1 MDYKRKISNKAWY
14 ALLML
19 LMFVGYIGC
28 TTLFPHNHLINGRA
42 VTHSHPYA
50 GSPESPTHSHAQ
62 AQFTMIAMLS
72 TFVATVA
79 NTTVALGALFTLSA
93 IILHAT
99 KQHTAKSADTSL
111 SLRDPPAVQF

>member
-50 GSPESPTHSHAQ
+50 GSPESPTHSHTQ

-79 NTTVALGALFTLSA
+79 NTTVALGTLFTLSA
-93 IILHAT
+93 IILNTT

-111 SLRDPPAVQF
+111 SLRAPPAVQF